1 MPYRLSGN
9 QLCVEI
15 ERDGE
20 WETLECHESEEDAR
34 AHLTALNINVD
45 HDAEYKSK
53 ADTLACHQAVVSD
66 CIIKAATSG
75 DEWALDVLGAP
86 YGGHNKGK
94 DTHGEY
100 FSPRTDFYESKK
112 APLPLVAYYHGFM
125 SKNRPQQEPEIIG
138 ETTKRWR
145 DDQGLWFRVVL
156 DKTSQLAKR
165 VWDAAQTGTARASS
179 SVAGLMGRVRR
190 DGEITHWLIG
200 ELSIWDADGN
210 RPPANQLAVVHP
222 AVKALFD
229 SFLSDLQTDP
239 VGAEAQGQAVDESDT
254 LLTEEHDSS
263 AEEDLP
269 MADETNVTNVT
280 NTETLPD
287 IDSLVDNKVK
297 AALEAADA
305 ERQRQEDEE
314 QAEATR
320 IKEATDTAVAEE
332 RTKWEAEQAASR
344 RLPDGSDSAPNVA
357 KFGNLWKFD
366 NLESGDLAFMSAI
379 LSAGGK
385 RPSENLMKALSVQL
399 VESNEPHFNRTRGLM
414 KSVGMPVKANEL
426 NQSTLASYGDEWVHD
441 AVDTSLWERIWS
453 SAGII
458 NRLPTVEV
466 PQGFESITIPL
477 ASTPPTFYKV
487 AQASAQDTNTLG
499 RITPTVTSSK
509 MGTGSQSLTVAKL
522 GARTAYSGELEEDS
536 IIPWATE
543 LRNSMSMEATEIL
556 ESLIIDGDT
565 ETGAT
570 TNINDIGGT
579 PAGTEYYLTFN
590 GFRKLAL
597 VTNTGNSRAGGTLT
611 AEDFL
616 ETLKLMGLRG
626 KNAQVGDG
634 VSFIVDAG
642 TSWASLPLPE
652 VKTRDV
658 YGSPT
663 IENGLLTQIYGRE
676 VITSWNMHRF
686 NADTTYGLL
695 ANSAGK
701 VDVDTAANNLY
712 GAILAVRWDQWRFG
726 WKRRITFT
734 AQYVPQADATDLVL
748 LMRCGMVYRDT
759 EASAISYG
767 ITV

>member
-1 MPYRLSGN
+1 MPYRLSEN

-15 ERDGE
+15 ERNGE
-20 WETLECHESEEDAR
+20 WETLECHESEEGAR
-34 AHLTALNINVD
+34 AHLTALNINVG
-45 HDAEYKSK
+45 HDGG
-53 ADTLACHQAVVSD
+53 VSRY
-66 CIIKAATSG
+66 IIKAIMDG

-86 YGGHNKGK
+86 YGGPNRGK
-94 DTHGEY
+94 DSHGEY
-100 FSPRTDFYESKK
+100 FSPRTNFYEDKN
-112 APLPLVAYYHGFM
+112 APLPLVAYYHGYTPEG
-125 SKNRPQQEPEIIG
+125 KPQGDPEIIG
-138 ETTKRWR
+138 SATKRWR
-145 DDQGLWFRVVL
+145 DDLGLWFRVTL
-156 DKTSQLAKR
+156 DKTSAFAKR
-165 VWDAAQTGTARASS
+165 VWESAQKGEARASS
-179 SVAGLMGRVRR
+179 GVAGLMARTKPN
-190 DGEITHWLIG
+190 GEITHWLIG
-200 ELSIWDADGN
+200 ELSVWDATDN
-210 RPPANQLAVVHP
+210 RRPANQYAVARP
-222 AVKALFD
+222 AVKALFEGIITD
-229 SFLSDLQTDP
+229 AQTDP
-239 VGAEAQGQAVDESDT
+239 EGAEAQGQAVEESENESLD
-254 LLTEEHDSS
+254 LS
-263 AEEDLP
+263 AEEVIP
-269 MADETNVTNVT
+269 MADDTNVTNVT
-280 NTETLPD
+280 NTTDLPD
-287 IDSLVDNKVK
+287 FDSLVDNKVK
-297 AALEAADA
+297 AALDAAAA

-314 QAEATR
+314 QADATR

-344 RLPDGSDSAPNVA
+344 RLSDGSDSAPNVA

-366 NLESGDLAFMSAI
+366 KLDPGDLAFMSAI

-385 RPSENLMKALSVQL
+385 RPSENLMKAMAVQL
-399 VESNEPHFNRTRGLM
+399 IESDEPHFNRTRGLM

-426 NQSTLASYGDEWVHD
+426 NQSTLANYGDEWVHD
-441 AVDTSLWERIWS
+441 AIDTSLWQRIWS
-453 SAGII
+453 NAGII
-458 NRLPTVEV
+458 NKIPTVEV

-509 MGTGSQSLTVAKL
+509 MGTGKQELTVAKL
-522 GARTAYSGELEEDS
+522 GARTAYTGELEEDS
-536 IIPWATE
+536 IIPWVTE

-570 TNINDIGGT
+570 TNINDIAGT
-579 PAGTEYYLTFN
+579 PAGTEYYLTFD

-597 VTNTGNSRAGGTLT
+597 VTNTANARAGGTLT

-626 KNAQVGDG
+626 KNAQAGDG
-634 VSFIVDAG
+634 VAFIVDAG
-642 TSWASLPLPE
+642 TNWASLPLPE

-663 IENGLLTQIYGRE
+663 IESGLLTQIYGRE

-701 VDVDTAANNLY
+701 IDVDTAANNVY

-767 ITV
+767 VTV